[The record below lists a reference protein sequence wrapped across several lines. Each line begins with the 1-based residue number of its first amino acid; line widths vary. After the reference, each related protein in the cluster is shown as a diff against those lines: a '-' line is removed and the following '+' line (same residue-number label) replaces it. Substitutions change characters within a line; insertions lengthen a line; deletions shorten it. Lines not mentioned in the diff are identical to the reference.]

1 MSPRDQISIQ
11 SQSILWVAGVGVGLL
26 TLAFVLGV
34 QVGKQSAALRR
45 PLVKGVEDE
54 LKDLPEPLMDQLKIF
69 EGDGPNK
76 LVPATKVDATPRPE
90 AKPESK
96 PAAKPETKSPPK
108 PEAKAPPKPEAKAPP
123 KPEAKAPPKPE
134 AKAPEKTAVEGWTLQ
149 LVATAE
155 AAEAKRVTDKA
166 KAAGFTTTT
175 LKDKG
180 QLKVRL
186 AKPAD
191 RAAMDKTAEKLKK
204 AGFKP
209 FAVKVE

>member
-1 MSPRDQISIQ
+1 MTTRDQISIG

-45 PLVKGVEDE
+45 PLQKGVEEE
-54 LKDLPEPLMDQLKIF
+54 LKDLPEPLVDQLKIF
-69 EGDGPNK
+69 EGDGPDK
-76 LVPATKVDATPRPE
+76 LVPTPKVDATVPPREE

-96 PAAKPETKSPPK
+96 PAETGG
-108 PEAKAPPKPEAKAPP
+108 A
-123 KPEAKAPPKPE
+123 
-134 AKAPEKTAVEGWTLQ
+134 WTLQ
-149 LVATAE
+149 LVATADP
-155 AAEAKRVTDKA
+155 AEAKRVADKA
-166 KAAGFTTTT
+166 KAAGFATTT

-180 QLKVRL
+180 QVKVRL

-191 RAAMDKTAEKLKK
+191 RAAMDKAAAKLTK
-204 AGFKP
+204 AGMKP

>member
-1 MSPRDQISIQ
+1 MNHRDQISIG

-45 PLVKGVEDE
+45 PAQKGLEED
-54 LKDLPEPLMDQLKIF
+54 LKNLPEPLVDQLKFF
-69 EGDGPNK
+69 EGDGPDK
-76 LVPATKVDATPRPE
+76 LVAIPKVDATAPKQE
-90 AKPESK
+90 A
-96 PAAKPETKSPPK
+96 K
-108 PEAKAPPKPEAKAPP
+108 PEAKASDKPAETEA
-123 KPEAKAPPKPE
+123 
-134 AKAPEKTAVEGWTLQ
+134 WTLQ
-149 LVATAE
+149 LVATSD
-155 AAEAKRVTDKA
+155 AAEAKRIEAKA
-166 KAAGFTTTT
+166 KAAGFKTTT

-186 AKPAD
+186 AIPSD

-209 FAVKVE
+209 FAVKAE

>member
-1 MSPRDQISIQ
+1 MSQRDQISIA

-45 PLVKGVEDE
+45 PIQKGVEEE
-54 LKDLPEPLMDQLKIF
+54 LKDLPEPLVDQLKVF
-69 EGDGPNK
+69 EGDGPDK
-76 LVPATKVDATPRPE
+76 LVHTQKVDATAPKE
-90 AKPESK
+90 ESK
-96 PAAKPETKSPPK
+96 TETKPETRPDSKSAE
-108 PEAKAPPKPEAKAPP
+108 PEA
-123 KPEAKAPPKPE
+123 
-134 AKAPEKTAVEGWTLQ
+134 WTLQ
-149 LVATAE
+149 LVATAD
-155 AAEAKRVTDKA
+155 AAEAKRVAEKA

-186 AKPAD
+186 AKGTD
-191 RAAMDKTAEKLKK
+191 RAAADKTAEKLKK

>member
-1 MSPRDQISIQ
+1 MNTRDQISIQ

-45 PLVKGVEDE
+45 PMQKGVEEE
-54 LKDLPEPLMDQLKIF
+54 LKDLPEPLVDQLKFF
-69 EGDGPNK
+69 EGEGPDK
-76 LVPATKVDATPRPE
+76 LVPTQKVDA
-90 AKPESK
+90 
-96 PAAKPETKSPPK
+96 AAPKEEPK
-108 PEAKAPPKPEAKAPP
+108 PEPKAEVKPAEKAAEPEA
-123 KPEAKAPPKPE
+123 
-134 AKAPEKTAVEGWTLQ
+134 WTLQ

-155 AAEAKRVTDKA
+155 AAEAKRVADKA
-166 KAAGFTTTT
+166 KTAGFATTTV
-175 LKDKG
+175 KEKG

-186 AKPAD
+186 TKATD
-191 RAAMDKTAEKLKK
+191 RAAADKTAEKLKK